1 MVQFEWCRDVLNV
14 NGALYAVPVSIPII
28 MIATKV
34 ARQTAYSVPI
44 ILAAAM
50 TSHSHIRSVE
60 IRTSIDPKN
69 ICRWEVR

>member
-1 MVQFEWCRDVLNV
+1 
-14 NGALYAVPVSIPII
+14 